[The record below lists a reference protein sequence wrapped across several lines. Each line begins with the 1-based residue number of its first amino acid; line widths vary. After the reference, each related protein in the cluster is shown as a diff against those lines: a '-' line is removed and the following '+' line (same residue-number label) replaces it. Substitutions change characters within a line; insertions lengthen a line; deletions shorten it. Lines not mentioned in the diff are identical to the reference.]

1 MLVEFSDARR
11 NLLAQRR
18 QVAAQRHRRAN
29 SIGTRGRAARSL
41 GGVEDFAAVAISDDP
56 ARDQLRL
63 AVAGGLEALDVDFE
77 LVVDLDV
84 SLSSS

>member
-11 NLLAQRR
+11 NLLAKRC
-18 QVAAQRHRRAN
+18 QVAAQRRRRAD
-29 SIGTRGRAARSL
+29 SIGTCGSSSGSL
-41 GGVEDFAAVAISDDP
+41 RCVEDFAAVAISDDP

>member
-1 MLVEFSDARR
+1 MLFEFSDARA

-18 QVAAQRHRRAN
+18 QVTAQRRRRAN
-29 SIGTRGRAARSL
+29 SIGTRGPAGRSL

-63 AVAGGLEALDVDFE
+63 AIGSHRGREYEQRCCENAYVCA
-77 LVVDLDV
+77 DL
-84 SLSSS
+84 

>member
-41 GGVEDFAAVAISDDP
+41 GGVEDFAAVAISMI
-56 ARDQLRL
+56 QL
-63 AVAGGLEALDVDFE
+63 AISCVWPS
-77 LVVDLDV
+77 LVVSKRWTLI
-84 SLSSS
+84 SSW